1 MIKYL
6 LTLLLFISSGL
17 LSAQEVTSTG
27 NIVDPTKWNNVI
39 PMTSTQLSQVEGT
52 GGGPLPAYNTD
63 TNTIRFSFM
72 PYTVSQIIAINSV
85 LSGQGISVG
94 GFNYSWKIYNDLENC
109 CGTRGMLM
117 GNVSLYNKGG
127 NLLNSYNYDYSMT
140 NTGAAFQTFTGIET
154 FNNPYQLNSLGDIS
168 VSWFG
173 RDINFWSGYYGPRVR
188 ETSITLNYTAA
199 SPPPAP
205 TTSTSTTQSTAQTTT
220 AEIIAKAAEPV
231 TEPTTTNTTT
241 TQSSPSNEPVVASN
255 TTTTSPSTNT
265 IVGVVDPNAVST
277 ALSVIKEEQ
286 TKESVSEKPVASG
299 PSLSSILANIKS
311 NQEKQQSIAMTAVAS
326 SIEVAN
332 SVTQKA
338 EQLAVEAAQASA
350 QQALQTAANSSTMTG
365 GNRSVNNGMSV
376 MDNNRQSQA
385 TNNSQINVLP
395 GVNNNSAVFD
405 LFARPES
412 KNITPSAVAMN
423 DYSLRPQTN
432 IATSQYVAPSVS
444 LIRPE
449 IRQSE
454 NVIDNQFITPEIKP
468 ILRQPTIELFANN
481 NNMSVS
487 NNTIAFGRKGD
498 PIQDYIEAN
507 NAMFNEMKTE
517 SRPTAVRSN
526 VQDNDIAGGVKIERM
541 AIVPNGFNA
550 YSAFI
555 LTNIAFYEPKE
566 IYKNNV
572 PKDNVRSMYF
582 LEKGNT
588 DTYNKMIEGQYK

>member
-17 LSAQEVTSTG
+17 LSAQEITSTG

-39 PMTSTQLSQVEGT
+39 PMNSTQLSQVEGT

-127 NLLNSYNYDYSMT
+127 SLLNSYNYDYSMT

-205 TTSTSTTQSTAQTTT
+205 TTSTTTTQSTAQTTT

-231 TEPTTTNTTT
+231 TEPIITNTT
-241 TQSSPSNEPVVASN
+241 TQSSPNNEPIVASN
-255 TTTTSPSTNT
+255 TTTSTSTNT

-299 PSLSSILANIKS
+299 PSLSSILASIKS
-311 NQEKQQSIAMTAVAS
+311 NQEKQQSIAMAAVAS

-365 GNRSVNNGMSV
+365 SNRSVNNGMSV
-376 MDNNRQSQA
+376 MDNNRQSA
-385 TNNSQINVLP
+385 TMNNTQINVLP
-395 GVNNNSAVFD
+395 GANNSVVFD

-412 KNITPSAVAMN
+412 KNITPSAVAMI

-432 IATSQYVAPSVS
+432 IALSTYVAPTSS
-444 LIRPE
+444 LTRPDSRPAE
-449 IRQSE
+449 
-454 NVIDNQFITPEIKP
+454 VVTDNQFSIQEIKP
-468 ILRQPTIELFANN
+468 ILRQPVIEIFSNSNITTVTNN
-481 NNMSVS
+481 NIV
-487 NNTIAFGRKGD
+487 FGRRGD

-517 SRPTAVRSN
+517 SRPATVRSN
-526 VQDNDIAGGVKIERM
+526 IQDNDLAGGVKIERM
-541 AIVPNGFNA
+541 AVVPNGFSA
-550 YSAFI
+550 YSAFM

-588 DTYNKMIEGQYK
+588 DTFNKMIEAQYK